1 MEAKLRNYYFLSVH
15 HTSLAD
21 LPIVRRSL
29 VPNTK
34 LYCMYDGK
42 AVRGPGNEASLCDK
56 AVDLQNSR
64 RARGTEHV
72 MEDPRA
78 KCSRRGPMFGG
89 GGPMSRGAQCL
100 GGSNILGDPKIWH
113 LLLL

>member
-1 MEAKLRNYYFLSVH
+1 MEAKLRNYYFLSVRH
-15 HTSLAD
+15 ASLAD

-34 LYCMYDGK
+34 LYSMYDGK

-64 RARGTEHV
+64 RARG
-72 MEDPRA
+72 DPRA
-78 KCSRRGPMFGG
+78 KCSRRGPMSGG
-89 GGPMSRGAQCL
+89 GG
-100 GGSNILGDPKIWH
+100 SNV
-113 LLLL
+113 